1 MWGFT
6 RSLKLLWLDC
16 KLVVLANRYH
26 NNSQQVF
33 KSAKFKFVYS
43 LFQDGPIKVA
53 IRGGTDTPLGG
64 AIIISRILE
73 GGAAARYGK
82 LNVGDQILVC
92 DGVSLIDVTHDE
104 AAQALKNAMD
114 MESVRG

>member
-1 MWGFT
+1 M
-6 RSLKLLWLDC
+6 
-16 KLVVLANRYH
+16 
-26 NNSQQVF
+26 
-33 KSAKFKFVYS
+33 
-43 LFQDGPIKVA
+43 QDGPIKLA

-73 GGAAARYGK
+73 GGAAAHYGK

-104 AAQALKNAMD
+104 AAQALKKAMD
-114 MESVRG
+114 METVGNLLCVDIIIIKSRIIDKSVKRISVWKVTCLECN

>member
-1 MWGFT
+1 M
-6 RSLKLLWLDC
+6 
-16 KLVVLANRYH
+16 
-26 NNSQQVF
+26 
-33 KSAKFKFVYS
+33 
-43 LFQDGPIKVA
+43 A

-73 GGAAARYGK
+73 GGAAARYGR

-104 AAQALKNAMD
+104 AAQALKRAMD
-114 MESVRG
+114 MEAVRINSLLVLIIKT

>member
-1 MWGFT
+1 MAALIKKNKSSPPPPTTLF
-6 RSLKLLWLDC
+6 LLSP
-16 KLVVLANRYH
+16 
-26 NNSQQVF
+26 SQN
-33 KSAKFKFVYS
+33 
-43 LFQDGPIKVA
+43 GPIKVA

-73 GGAAARYGK
+73 GGAAARYGR

-104 AAQALKNAMD
+104 AAQALKRAMD
-114 MESVRG
+114 MEAVRIN